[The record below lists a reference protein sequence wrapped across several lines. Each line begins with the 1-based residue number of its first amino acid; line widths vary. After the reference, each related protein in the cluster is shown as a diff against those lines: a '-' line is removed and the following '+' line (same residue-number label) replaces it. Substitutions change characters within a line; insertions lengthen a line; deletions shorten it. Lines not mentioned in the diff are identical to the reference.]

1 MKKVIGVMPLWD
13 EEKNS
18 IWMLPGYMEGIKQAG
33 GLPFI
38 FPFSE
43 DEDEVS
49 TLMEMCDGI
58 LFTGG
63 HDISPDIYHEK
74 LLEGLGSFCEK
85 RDIME
90 SIVLKQALEA
100 DKPILGICR
109 GIQFINASLGGT
121 LYQDLKLQH
130 PSGVEHHQQAP
141 YDVPAHDVILI
152 EDTPLQKCI
161 QGDSLAVN
169 SYHHQAVKELA
180 PDLKAMA
187 VSSDGITEAVYMPG
201 KKFLWA
207 VQWHPEFL
215 FHNDINSRQIFFAFI
230 NSI

>member
-74 LLEGLGSFCEK
+74 PLEGLGSFCEK

-152 EDTPLQKCI
+152 EDTPLQK
-161 QGDSLAVN
+161 S
-169 SYHHQAVKELA
+169 
-180 PDLKAMA
+180 DLKAMA
-187 VSSDGITEAVYMPG
+187 VSPDGITEAVYMPG